1 MKLPKGKLADIRR
14 QLKEKVEEGEIEA
27 GPTRTREW
35 TGEKPEKKRAIRRS
49 IKSQVRAAGHAPR
62 RSRIFAFEEGDLVEI
77 HNVPYS
83 LRRDV
88 KRGDVAMVISTLGG
102 GERVTIQIGAH
113 IAAVNGTALRPLP
126 DYEEE
131 DDE

>member
-1 MKLPKGKLADIRR
+1 MKLPKGKLAEIRR
-14 QLKEKVEEGEIEA
+14 QRREKVEEGEIEE
-27 GPTRTREW
+27 GPSRTREW
-35 TGEKPEKKRAIRRS
+35 TGERPEKKRTIRRS
-49 IKSQVRAAGHAPR
+49 IKSQVRAGGHVPR
-62 RSRIFAFEEGDLVEI
+62 RSRTFAFEEGDLVEI
-77 HNVPYS
+77 HNVPYN

-113 IAAVNGTALRPLP
+113 IAAVSGTALRPLP

>member
-1 MKLPKGKLADIRR
+1 MKLPKGKLRAIR
-14 QLKEKVEEGEIEA
+14 QQIKEKVEEGEIDARES
-27 GPTRTREW
+27 RSLEW
-35 TGEKPEKKRAIRRS
+35 TGDKPEKKRTIRRS
-49 IKSQVRAAGHAPR
+49 IKSQVLAQGHVSR
-62 RSRIFAFEEGDLVEI
+62 RSRTFAFEEGDLVEI
-77 HNVPYS
+77 HNVPHS

-88 KRGDVAMVISTLGG
+88 KRGDIAMVISTLGG

-113 IAAVNGTALRPLP
+113 IASVGGTALRPLP